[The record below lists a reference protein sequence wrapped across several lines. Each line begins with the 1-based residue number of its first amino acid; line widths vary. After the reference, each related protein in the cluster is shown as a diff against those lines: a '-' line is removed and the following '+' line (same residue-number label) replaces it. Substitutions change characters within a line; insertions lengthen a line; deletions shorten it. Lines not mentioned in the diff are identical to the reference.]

1 MRCFLLL
8 CWLGMVAGAA
18 RGQEKPAAPVVTSA
32 TDPAKPAP
40 KRQLQAVRISGPL
53 KLDGVLDEAA
63 WGKAPVADKFYEL
76 EPTPGRLE
84 KHPTEVRVLYDDAAI
99 YVGAVMHDVAQDSIL
114 RELSD
119 RDNIGNS
126 DWFGVF
132 FDTYNDHLN
141 GYEFILTSGG
151 VQLDARQSPANG
163 EDVNW
168 NAVWDSRTAL
178 RGTDWVAEMRI
189 PYSAIRFS
197 KAAEQV
203 WGINFGRQRRSTRQ
217 KFFWNEVKPQVDG
230 FVNQW
235 GELKELRDLKPPLRL
250 SLTPYVSSYVNH
262 YPYNEQ
268 GKQNATTSFNG
279 GADVKWGINESFTL
293 DATLVPD
300 FGQVQSDNQVLN
312 LSPFE
317 VQFNEN
323 RQFFT
328 EGTELFNKGGL
339 FYSRR
344 VGATPIGF
352 GGVDDQLRGGF
363 QESDG
368 SRRKGE
374 FVVENP
380 GVTRLLNATKVSGRT
395 RKGLG
400 VGVFNALSND
410 VYATLQD
417 STTGARREVLT
428 QPFSNYNIVVL
439 DQSLKNNSYVS
450 LVNTNV
456 TRAGQTYDAN
466 VTGGLFRFANQAN
479 KYAVNGQVVY
489 SHRRGKDFNETAE
502 IDDRNGYKYYVNLS
516 KISGNFTWSVD
527 HGIES
532 STYNP
537 NDLGLLFS
545 NNSISQSVNA
555 NYNIYKPFWKVNK
568 LSTYASVNQS
578 LLQRPTRY
586 QDVGFYA
593 GGNTTFTKSFLS
605 AGLDLDAAPQTRDY
619 FDPRRAPLGRYYVR
633 KPATFGFN
641 GFFSSD
647 YRKKFALDLNY
658 GARFFAADG
667 ARTGRTG
674 IDLSLGP
681 RYRASNQLSFVYQMG
696 YGVRYNQIG
705 YVGVGGEPNLSSQDS
720 LDAPLLRAFGGD
732 GGDVLLGRRDVT
744 TFTNTAT
751 ATYTFTNRMSFNIR
765 LRHYVS
771 NVHYRD
777 FSRLR
782 PDGVETP
789 EPYYERNRDNTF
801 NAFNIDA
808 VYSWW
813 FAPGS
818 QVSIVW
824 KNAGAAFFE
833 ANAATPQYFD
843 NLSNT
848 INTPHNNSVSVK
860 VLYYLDYLALR
871 PRRG

>member
-1 MRCFLLL
+1 MGRLLL
-8 CWLGMVAGAA
+8 IGWLIFCAGVAG
-18 RGQEKPAAPVVTSA
+18 GQTPAVPATVTANQALPAA
-32 TDPAKPAP
+32 
-40 KRQLQAVRISGPL
+40 KRQLRAVRISTPP
-53 KLDGVLDEAA
+53 KLDGLLDEAV
-63 WGKAPVADKFYEL
+63 WQTAPMAGQFTEL
-76 EPTPGRLE
+76 EPTPGRAE
-84 KHPTEVRVLYDDAAI
+84 KHATEVRVLYDDAAI
-99 YVGAVMHDVAQDSIL
+99 YVGAVMHDISQDSIL
-114 RELSD
+114 RELTQ

-126 DWFGVF
+126 DFFGVM
-132 FDTYNDHLN
+132 FDTYHDQLN
-141 GYEFILTSGG
+141 GYEFIVTSGG
-151 VQLDARQSPANG
+151 VQLDARLSPANG
-163 EDVNW
+163 EDKDW

-178 RGTDWVAEMRI
+178 HGTDWVAEIRI

-197 KAAEQV
+197 SAAEQV
-203 WGINFGRQRRSTRQ
+203 WGINFTRQRRSTRQ
-217 KFFWNEVKPQVDG
+217 KFFWNEIRPQVDG

-235 GELKELRDLKPPLRL
+235 GELTGLRDIKPPLRL

-268 GKQNATTSFNG
+268 GKRNTSTSFNG

-317 VQFNEN
+317 VQYNEN
-323 RQFFT
+323 RGFFT

-344 VGATPIGF
+344 VGATPLGF
-352 GGVDDQLRGGF
+352 YDVNGQLRAGKTNK
-363 QESDG
+363 DG
-368 SRRKGE
+368 RHAGE

-380 GVTRLLNATKVSGRT
+380 GTTRLLNATKVSGRT
-395 RKGLG
+395 SKGLG

-410 VYATLQD
+410 VYATVQD
-417 STTGARREVLT
+417 STSGARRQIIT

-450 LVNTNV
+450 LINTNV

-466 VTGGLFRFANQAN
+466 VTGGLFRFANKAN
-479 KYAVNGQVVY
+479 RYALDGRVIY
-489 SHRRGKDFNETAE
+489 SSRRGKAFNSETE
-502 IDDRNGYKYYVNLS
+502 IDDRSGYKYYLNFS

-532 STYNP
+532 HTYNP
-537 NDLGLLFS
+537 NDLGLLFA

-555 NYNIYKPFWKVNK
+555 SYNIYKPFWKVNR
-568 LSTYASVNQS
+568 LSTYGGLSYS
-578 LLQRPTRY
+578 LLEQPRRY
-586 QDVGFYA
+586 QDAVLYA
-593 GGNTTFTKSFLS
+593 GANTIFAKSFLFVR
-605 AGLDLDAAPQTRDY
+605 LNLDASPLTRDY
-619 FDPRRAPLGRYYVR
+619 FDPRREPIGRYYVR
-633 KPATFGFN
+633 KPANFGFN
-641 GFFSSD
+641 GNLSSD
-647 YRKKFALDLNY
+647 YRKKFALDIGY
-658 GARFFAADG
+658 GGRFFAADG
-667 ARTGRTG
+667 DHTIRTGF
-674 IDLSLGP
+674 DLSLGP
-681 RYRASNQLSFVYQMG
+681 RYRASDQLSFVYQIG

-705 YVGVGGEPNLSSQDS
+705 YAGGLNGSNS
-720 LDAPLLRAFGGD
+720 LDAPLLLAFGGGD
-732 GGDVLLGRRDVT
+732 GDVLLGRRDVT

-782 PDGVETP
+782 PDGEETP
-789 EPYYERNRDNTF
+789 VAYERNRDNTF
-801 NAFNIDA
+801 NAFNVDA

-824 KNAGAAFFE
+824 KNANNSSLNYYQAS
-833 ANAATPQYFD
+833 AATPLYFD

-848 INTPHNNSVSVK
+848 LNTPHNNSVSIK

>member
-1 MRCFLLL
+1 MGRLLL
-8 CWLGMVAGAA
+8 IGWLIFCAGVAG
-18 RGQEKPAAPVVTSA
+18 GQTPAVPATVTANQALPAA
-32 TDPAKPAP
+32 
-40 KRQLQAVRISGPL
+40 KRQLRAVRISTPP
-53 KLDGVLDEAA
+53 KLDGLLDEAV
-63 WGKAPVADKFYEL
+63 WQTAPVAGQFTEL
-76 EPTPGRLE
+76 EPTPGRAE
-84 KHPTEVRVLYDDAAI
+84 KHATEVRVLYDDAAI
-99 YVGAVMHDVAQDSIL
+99 YVGAVMHDISQDSIL
-114 RELSD
+114 RELTQ

-126 DWFGVF
+126 DFFGVM
-132 FDTYNDHLN
+132 FDTYHDQLN
-141 GYEFILTSGG
+141 GYEFIVTSGG
-151 VQLDARQSPANG
+151 VQLDARLSPANG
-163 EDVNW
+163 EDKDW

-178 RGTDWVAEMRI
+178 HGTDWVAEIRI

-197 KAAEQV
+197 SAAEQV
-203 WGINFGRQRRSTRQ
+203 WGINFTRQRRSTRQ
-217 KFFWNEVKPQVDG
+217 KFFWNEIRPQVDG

-235 GELKELRDLKPPLRL
+235 GELTGLRDIKPPLRL

-268 GKQNATTSFNG
+268 GKRNTSTSFNG

-317 VQFNEN
+317 VQYNEN
-323 RQFFT
+323 RGFFT

-344 VGATPIGF
+344 VGATPLGF
-352 GGVDDQLRGGF
+352 YDVNGQLRAGKTNK
-363 QESDG
+363 DG
-368 SRRKGE
+368 RHAGE

-380 GVTRLLNATKVSGRT
+380 GTTRLLNATKVSGRT
-395 RKGLG
+395 SKGLG

-410 VYATLQD
+410 VYATVQD
-417 STTGARREVLT
+417 STSGARRQIIT

-450 LVNTNV
+450 LINTNV

-466 VTGGLFRFANQAN
+466 VTGGLFRFANKAN
-479 KYAVNGQVVY
+479 RYALDGRVIY
-489 SHRRGKDFNETAE
+489 SSRRGKAFNSETE
-502 IDDRNGYKYYVNLS
+502 IDDRSGYKYYLNFS

-532 STYNP
+532 HTYNP
-537 NDLGLLFS
+537 NDLGLLFA

-555 NYNIYKPFWKVNK
+555 SYNIYKPFWKVNR
-568 LSTYASVNQS
+568 LSTYGGLSYS
-578 LLQRPTRY
+578 LLEQPRRY
-586 QDVGFYA
+586 QDAVLYA
-593 GGNTTFTKSFLS
+593 GANTIFAKSFLFVR
-605 AGLDLDAAPQTRDY
+605 LNLDASPLTRDY
-619 FDPRRAPLGRYYVR
+619 FDPRREPIGRYYVR
-633 KPATFGFN
+633 KPANFGFN
-641 GFFSSD
+641 GNLSSD
-647 YRKKFALDLNY
+647 YRKKFALDIGY
-658 GARFFAADG
+658 GGRFFAADG
-667 ARTGRTG
+667 DHTIRTGF
-674 IDLSLGP
+674 DLSLGP
-681 RYRASNQLSFVYQMG
+681 RYRASDQLSFVYQIG

-705 YVGVGGEPNLSSQDS
+705 YAGGLNGSNS
-720 LDAPLLRAFGGD
+720 LDAPLLLAFGGGD
-732 GGDVLLGRRDVT
+732 GDVLLGRRDVT

-782 PDGVETP
+782 PDGEETP
-789 EPYYERNRDNTF
+789 VAYERNRDNTF
-801 NAFNIDA
+801 NAFNVDA

-824 KNAGAAFFE
+824 KNANNSSLNYYQAS
-833 ANAATPQYFD
+833 AATPLYFD

-848 INTPHNNSVSVK
+848 LNTPHNNSVSIK